1 MFIFSIC
8 VLLAISFMLW
18 RKTLLKDTSRS
29 VWVILYE
36 KLWLKYKAEYSRRHL
51 PLRNFW
57 NTYCTAIIMCHTNFP
72 NKKLSKLIK
81 IYLTIISDLDANF
94 IIMKTII
101 PEIADE
107 CLDNLI
113 LNAINTIR
121 KKMKNVLMLPP
132 YANLSIKSQKY

>member
-1 MFIFSIC
+1 
-8 VLLAISFMLW
+8 
-18 RKTLLKDTSRS
+18 
-29 VWVILYE
+29 
-36 KLWLKYKAEYSRRHL
+36 
-51 PLRNFW
+51 
-57 NTYCTAIIMCHTNFP
+57 MCHTNFP

-132 YANLSIKSQKY
+132 YTNLSIKSQKY